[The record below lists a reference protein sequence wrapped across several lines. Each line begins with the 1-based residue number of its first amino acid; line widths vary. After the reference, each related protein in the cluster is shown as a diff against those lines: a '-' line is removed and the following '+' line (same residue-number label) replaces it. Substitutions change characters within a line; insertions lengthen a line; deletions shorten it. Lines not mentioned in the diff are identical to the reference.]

1 VFRLVYVFVLMY
13 ATHVSYLASPI
24 LLSIHL
30 QFSVFDSNK
39 LMRNELIGSFQFDAS
54 TVYLNTDHEFHRQ
67 VCMHTLRQGFSV
79 HGRSLY
85 ERRHRMRGVAV
96 LDTGDFCVVR
106 TESAPMSFMR
116 ARGTP

>member
-1 VFRLVYVFVLMY
+1 MVYVFMLMY
-13 ATHVSYLASPI
+13 ATHVSYLPSPI

-67 VCMHTLRQGFSV
+67 VCMHALRQGFSV
-79 HGRSLY
+79 RGMFLY
-85 ERRHRMRGVAV
+85 RRRHHI
-96 LDTGDFCVVR
+96 CV
-106 TESAPMSFMR
+106 T
-116 ARGTP
+116 

>member
-1 VFRLVYVFVLMY
+1 MY
-13 ATHVSYLASPI
+13 ATHVSYLPSPI

-67 VCMHTLRQGFSV
+67 VCMHTLRQDFSA

-85 ERRHRMRGVAV
+85 ERRHRMRGVGV
-96 LDTGDFCVVR
+96 LDTCDFCVVR
-106 TESAPMSFMR
+106 TESASYELHESTGYP
-116 ARGTP
+116 